1 MKIPKEKN
9 SVSRPNLIRHF
20 VLKGLLGLWCVLCLR
35 YFWNHMGDDSY
46 IFFRY
51 ADHLAQ
57 DNSLNWN
64 LQGASV
70 EGFSSPLWVLW
81 LGLWGRWLDVVVLA
95 RWTGCFCLLA
105 ACWQIVRQ
113 SRGSVIG
120 VFVLSLVMG
129 IQYWATSGLET
140 PLYLW
145 LLVSI
150 VPLLAPQVNEHSRLS
165 QKIWPWIA
173 LGALGVTRPEGPVIV
188 LFLVA
193 FRWWQDKRCLGMYSL
208 LPMVFWQIFRVYY
221 FEASLPNTYW
231 AKASGDF
238 VSRASLGFGYAGW
251 LIVPLSLGLWKSKE
265 KDVWMWLLPLM
276 LWCIVVFGGGDW
288 MWHHRLLVPIF
299 GLIVVLAHRI
309 GGVMMWILQGS
320 LLPYVMS
327 PMMIWAIF
335 SGLWTGKTL
344 PIVEYQEGNL
354 IEVSANIATVMK
366 EVYPSSHRIAVNHAG
381 ALPYFLSEYEVID
394 MSALNDVYL
403 ARLDGGLHQKY
414 DPEYILSLKPD
425 VVVLNS
431 FVDPKSKN
439 GVYRPDYWIGET
451 ALFNHPHFVRDYV
464 PIAQSW
470 RRVRYGG
477 GIASVWLFQ
486 RRKDL

>member
-1 MKIPKEKN
+1 MKVEEEKN
-9 SVSRPNLIRHF
+9 NVLTRYLTVPV
-20 VLKGLLGLWCVLCLR
+20 VLKVLWGVWLVLCFR

-51 ADHLAQ
+51 ADHLARH
-57 DNSLNWN
+57 NSLKWN
-64 LQGASV
+64 IQGVSV

-81 LGLWGRWLDVVVLA
+81 LGLWGRWLDVVVVA
-95 RWTGCFCLLA
+95 RWTGCICLLA
-105 ACWQIVRQ
+105 ACWQIVRL
-113 SRGSVIG
+113 SRGSFIG

-129 IQYWATSGLET
+129 VQYWATSGLET

-150 VPLLAPQVNEHSRLS
+150 VPLLSFQLDVHERWRSN
-165 QKIWPWIA
+165 IWPWIA
-173 LGALGVTRPEGPVIV
+173 LGAIGVTRPEGPVIV
-188 LFLVA
+188 LFLVV
-193 FRWWQDKRCLGMYSL
+193 FRCWQDKRCLGVYSL
-208 LPMVFWQIFRVYY
+208 LPMVVWQIFRVFY

-231 AKASGDF
+231 AKASGDL
-238 VSRASLGFGYAGW
+238 VSRVSSGFGYAGW
-251 LIVPLSLGLWKSKE
+251 LIVPLSLGLWKSE
-265 KDVWMWLLPLM
+265 KKDSWMWLLPLL
-276 LWCIVVFGGGDW
+276 LWSIVVFGGGDW

-309 GGVMMWILQGS
+309 GGAMMWLLQGS

-327 PMMIWAIF
+327 PMMIWGVF

-344 PIVEYQEGNL
+344 SVVEYQEGNL
-354 IEVSANIATVMK
+354 IEVSENIAAVMK
-366 EVYPSSHRIAVNHAG
+366 DVYPSSHRIAVNHAG

-431 FVDPKSKN
+431 FVDPKSNN
-439 GVYRPDYWIGET
+439 GVYQSDYWIGET
-451 ALFNHPHFVRDYV
+451 ALFHHPHFARDYV

-477 GIASVWLFQ
+477 GIASIWLFQ